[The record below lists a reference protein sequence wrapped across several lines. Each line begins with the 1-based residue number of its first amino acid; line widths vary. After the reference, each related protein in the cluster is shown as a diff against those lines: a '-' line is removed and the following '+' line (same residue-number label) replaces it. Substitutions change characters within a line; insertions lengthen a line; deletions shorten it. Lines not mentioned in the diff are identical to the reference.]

1 MIKFSCKKMIG
12 CLFVLFLIA
21 TITFILM
28 HMIPGDPLT
37 QEKAFSKEV
46 YESLVKHYG
55 FDRPLASQYFFYLAG
70 LLKGNLG
77 PSLVYHH
84 RNVQQIIGEA
94 FPISAILGL
103 EALCL
108 AIPFGIGFG
117 VLAALKEKKW
127 PDTILLVLSGLL
139 FSLPS
144 FILATVL
151 QYELALKWGLFPV
164 ARWDGF
170 FHSILPAISLAIM
183 PGAFLMRLVRANMI
197 EVMQQDYIEV
207 AIAKGMPLSQ
217 VVYRHALRNALLP
230 LCGYLAQI
238 STNILVGSFVIEK
251 IFSIPGLGYWF
262 VSSISNRDYP
272 VIMGT
277 TLFYSSIMLGM
288 LLLADIL
295 QGYFDPRLR
304 EV

>member
-1 MIKFSCKKMIG
+1 M
-12 CLFVLFLIA
+12 
-21 TITFILM
+21 
-28 HMIPGDPLT
+28 
-37 QEKAFSKEV
+37 QEKAFSQEV

-55 FDRPLASQYFFYLAG
+55 FDRPLPSQYFLYLSE
-70 LLKGNLG
+70 LVKGNLG
-77 PSLVYHH
+77 PSMVYHH
-84 RNVQQIIGEA
+84 RSVQEIIGDA
-94 FPISAILGL
+94 FPVSAILGL

-127 PDTILLVLSGLL
+127 PDTILLIISGVL

-144 FILATVL
+144 FLLATAL
-151 QYELALKWGLFPV
+151 QYELALKWGFFPV
-164 ARWDGF
+164 ARWGTF
-170 FHSILPAISLAIM
+170 IHSILPAISLAVM

-197 EVMQQDYIEV
+197 EVMQQDYIE
-207 AIAKGMPLSQ
+207 AAMAKGMSLYQ

-262 VSSISNRDYP
+262 VSSIANRDYP
-272 VIMGT
+272 VILGT
-277 TLFYSSIMLGM
+277 TLFYSSIMLG
-288 LLLADIL
+288 LLLIAEIL